1 MYLGNLLHL
10 IWDGLLLGFPFLFG
24 VVVFRFMTL
33 EFVSC
38 GACHIDDGTE
48 EYHPLCL
55 HPRIPSPHIIALLFD
70 HSHVTDC
77 SVDQTTQTTVNG
89 PKQQTTNIRKFS
101 RLCLT
106 QNFFR
111 MLLKLSTASS
121 RSRDCLKGLFWFIRP
136 FLISAAHLKS
146 TVPHCPIHLFH
157 IIIMPSNNLASLLS
171 LASASS
177 RIRESQHPQITYA
190 SRSGSRTLGF
200 TEPAHKQFWE
210 FADRQPRLQNTF
222 ANAINSIPP
231 P

>member
-1 MYLGNLLHL
+1 MGLPLRESPKQTPLFKICVEWCFLLSNVSWKLASLNLG
-10 IWDGLLLGFPFLFG
+10 WPFVGFSFPFRSCG
-24 VVVFRFMTL
+24 FRFMTL

-106 QNFFR
+106 QNFFEC
-111 MLLKLSTASS
+111 S
-121 RSRDCLKGLFWFIRP
+121 
-136 FLISAAHLKS
+136 
-146 TVPHCPIHLFH
+146 
-157 IIIMPSNNLASLLS
+157 
-171 LASASS
+171 
-177 RIRESQHPQITYA
+177 
-190 SRSGSRTLGF
+190 
-200 TEPAHKQFWE
+200 
-210 FADRQPRLQNTF
+210 
-222 ANAINSIPP
+222 
-231 P
+231 